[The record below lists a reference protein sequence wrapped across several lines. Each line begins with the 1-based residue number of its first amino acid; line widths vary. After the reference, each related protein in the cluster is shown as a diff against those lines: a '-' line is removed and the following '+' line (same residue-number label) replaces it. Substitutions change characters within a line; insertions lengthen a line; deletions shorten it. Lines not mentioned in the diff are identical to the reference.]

1 MAFAIP
7 VIAAAGKSA
16 ATAAV
21 TGAAISG
28 AAGLGASALQSRSAG
43 RAGKAQEKANADALA
58 YEREREAARKV
69 RYDQTMAQ
77 RQQAFDAWYGRVG
90 DEGLKRY
97 GVPTGLT
104 IPGTIGGTPG
114 QTKTKV
120 GGAVPMGGASPM
132 APRTLGDLM
141 GGAPAP
147 MAAPMASPDGT
158 QPRTL
163 ADLMQGQEGWADWRR
178 YGVGG

>member
-77 RQQAFDAWYGRVG
+77 RQQAFDAWYKRVG
-90 DEGLKRY
+90 DEGIKRY

-104 IPGTIGGTPG
+104 IPGTIGGGGG
-114 QTKTKV
+114 QKATKV
-120 GGAVPMGGASPM
+120 GGAVPLGGAPE

-147 MAAPMASPDGT
+147 MAAPASPDGT

-163 ADLMQGQEGWADWRR
+163 ADLMQREGSWGDWRR